1 MASRTISFLRGT
13 TMERLLISLCFALGG
28 LWVLSRAQLAAPVA
42 VAWSAALLTLWA
54 LGLLLHQRL
63 TARRTS
69 AGDQAATTLALVSQ
83 QIPVAVWVVDGRGV
97 VEAVYGGESGKAG
110 ILRRH
115 FLHQQIAALPADNAE
130 LAKLVQRARAGHRC
144 VGEAEVNGVHYRH
157 RLFPHSQDGDFF
169 GFTCVSEDLTRS
181 RQEAA
186 AARLWQTLFA
196 SAGDAMLVLDRQ
208 RKVIAANPAV
218 AQITGYSNDEA
229 LGRRDS
235 LLLSRPPGANY
246 YQSIFEQLQ
255 RDGVWQGET
264 MVRHKSGEL
273 REVRMVVCAAR
284 DDAGQIANYV
294 VMFADLSQTKK
305 TQEELRHLATHD
317 NLTNLPNRRLF
328 LDRLDQGIRRARRE
342 QRQLV
347 VLFVDLDDFKAIND
361 LHGHHVG
368 DAILREAARR
378 LRGAVRQSDT
388 VARLAG
394 DEFTV
399 LADSPREEA
408 EALVAKIGACF
419 DLPFAIGEGTLEVSA
434 SVGAAVYPEDG
445 ADLELLMQRA
455 DRSMYD
461 AKAQRRAPVRTAKPA
476 PAYDEGLYFPSEL
489 RLAIRRGQLR
499 LEYQPQ
505 IDLSS
510 GQPVGA
516 EALLRWEH
524 HCRGNI
530 NPAEFMDLAE
540 EAGITEAIGSWTLG
554 QVGRQLKAWRRWN
567 MPVQRVAINVA
578 LSQVKDSRYPQAV
591 ADALAQQGV
600 PTDAVMLEVDER
612 TCLRN
617 PGLCRIFFERAAQL
631 GIQLCIDQ
639 FGAHTDRYDYIGDLP
654 VGAVKINQKYLRG
667 EGAGRSDPRFLRALV
682 GLCRVA
688 GKTVIAVGIERSA
701 QETELVAAGC
711 ELGQGFLYSKPLSAE
726 DLRIYRPSPPR
737 VAELAS

>member
-1 MASRTISFLRGT
+1 MASRMISFLRGT

-28 LWVLSRAQLAAPVA
+28 LWVLSRAQLAPPVA
-42 VAWSAALLTLWA
+42 VAWSAALLGLWV

-63 TARRTS
+63 AARRTS
-69 AGDQAATTLALVSQ
+69 AGDQAAATLALVGQ
-83 QIPVAVWVVDGRGV
+83 QVPIAVWVVDGRGV
-97 VEAVYGGESGKAG
+97 VEAVYGGESGKTG
-110 ILRRH
+110 IRRQH
-115 FLHQQIAALPADNAE
+115 FLHQQITTLLAGNTE
-130 LAKLVQRARAGHRC
+130 LAGLVQRVRAGYRC

-157 RLFPHSQDGDFF
+157 RLFPRSQDGDFF

-181 RQEAA
+181 REQAA

-196 SAGDAMLVLDRQ
+196 SAGDAVLVLDRQ

-218 AQITGYSNDEA
+218 AQITGYSSDEA

-246 YQSIFEQLQ
+246 YQSIFDQLQ
-255 RDGVWQGET
+255 RDDVWQGET
-264 MVRHKSGEL
+264 MVRHKSGQL

-347 VLFVDLDDFKAIND
+347 VLFVDVDDFKAIND
-361 LHGHHVG
+361 VHGHHVG
-368 DAILREAARR
+368 DEILREAARR

-408 EALVAKIGACF
+408 EAVVAKVGACF
-419 DLPFAIGEGTLEVSA
+419 DAPFAVGEGTLKVSA
-434 SVGAAVYPEDG
+434 SVGVAVYPEDG
-445 ADLELLMQRA
+445 ADIELLMQRA

-461 AKAQRRAPVRTAKPA
+461 AKAQRRSPARTAKAA

-499 LEYQPQ
+499 LQYQPQ
-505 IDLSS
+505 IDLHS

-540 EAGITEAIGSWTLG
+540 STGITEAIGSWTLG
-554 QVGRQLKAWRRWN
+554 QVARQLKAWRRWN

-578 LSQVKDSRYPQAV
+578 LSQVKDPRYPQAV

-612 TCLRN
+612 ACLRN

-654 VGAVKINQKYLRG
+654 VDAVKVNQKYLPG

-711 ELGQGFLYSKPLSAE
+711 ELGQGFLYSRPLSAE